1 MSGYFFRERLYCREI
16 SFLSAFVTGFISER
30 VFHTI
35 ILKYEMFSMPINS
48 FVISSDAVIPVFM
61 LSNVPSALYAATIT
75 ALPVGT
81 LFKSLVVSV

>member
-1 MSGYFFRERLYCREI
+1 MSGYFFRERLYWREI

-48 FVISSDAVIPVFM
+48 VVIS
-61 LSNVPSALYAATIT
+61 
-75 ALPVGT
+75 
-81 LFKSLVVSV
+81 